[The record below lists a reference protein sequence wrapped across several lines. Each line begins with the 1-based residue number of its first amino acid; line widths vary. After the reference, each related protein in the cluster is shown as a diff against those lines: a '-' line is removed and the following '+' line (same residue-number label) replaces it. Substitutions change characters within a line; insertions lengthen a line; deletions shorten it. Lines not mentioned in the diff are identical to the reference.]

1 MSEMTL
7 NSLNLSSV
15 RDKVVVLAGKSQ
27 RVNSMRLIRQTL
39 NACTGG
45 AQGIGAATVST
56 LYRAGGHVVCGDW
69 NEDAARS
76 YNNAL
81 VANAGNGS
89 GSIQFVKIDISK
101 YESQLELF
109 DAAIKTH
116 GRVDIAICCAAV
128 GEQAG
133 WFEPESLDLESVR
146 TVSLVRPGNGL
157 TRPMCFA

>member
-1 MSEMTL
+1 
-7 NSLNLSSV
+7 V
-15 RDKVVVLAGKSQ
+15 K
-27 RVNSMRLIRQTL
+27 L

-69 NEDAARS
+69 NEDAARE

-81 VANAGNGS
+81 NAVDGT
-89 GSIQFVKIDISK
+89 GSIQFVKIDIGK

-146 TVSLVRPGNGL
+146 TVSLLRPSGNGFTTPNML
-157 TRPMCFA
+157 CMTAGALRRAALLFFCQRY